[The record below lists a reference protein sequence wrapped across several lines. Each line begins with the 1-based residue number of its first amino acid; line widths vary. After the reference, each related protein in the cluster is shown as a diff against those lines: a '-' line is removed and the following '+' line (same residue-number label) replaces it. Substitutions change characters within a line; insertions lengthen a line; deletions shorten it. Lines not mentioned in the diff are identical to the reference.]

1 MPDDATASAS
11 FSDFDS
17 SNSFEG
23 GDSGSSGGG
32 SASSGSDSPSGGGEG
47 GPRKKRRRRRGKGRG
62 RSGPA
67 AEGGQAPSNPAPDG
81 NRSESRE
88 RAGNADGGGGGG
100 RGSGG
105 GNGGGGRGRRG
116 RGRGRGGDSFDDDRP
131 ITASNEDITLGAM
144 VAGDTEELQHDH
156 DPDLDEPDPVAPEH
170 KPLSP
175 EIFDTEMTFEQLG
188 LVEPIQKAIRQ
199 LGFRHPTRIQAQ
211 LVPVALKGKD
221 VLGQAKTGTGKTAAF
236 GLPLLNMCKPGEP
249 FQALILGPTRE
260 LAVQIHNDLANFG
273 RYTGLSAVTVY
284 GGKPIRQQAARLAKN
299 PEIIV
304 GTPGRVIDMV
314 ERGHLRLHNVK
325 FAVLDEVDRMF
336 DIGFRDDIRKILKM
350 CPTDRQTMFVSAT
363 ISKEIEELA
372 RKHMREP
379 EKIVTSS
386 GSLTVSLVQQHYLS
400 VMPWDKKR
408 LLAHLLTHEE
418 PALTVVFCR
427 LKRSCDDLVQYLAR
441 KNIEA
446 HAIHGD
452 LPQSKRN
459 AVMAQL
465 KSGKLEVLIASDLA
479 SRGIDVDGITHVI
492 NYDLPED
499 PDIYVHRIGRTA
511 RAGKQGVAWS
521 LVTPDQG
528 ELLTQIEHLINT
540 EIPKL
545 DYPDFQPGPVP
556 DGYRQQREQ
565 DEQLRQIR
573 SQKFN
578 RYATPAPPPAATSA
592 SQPADQEKLAAKFPG
607 GIIPTQ
613 LPTKRMHGKVRTTR
627 SAKLDAPPPAAPP
640 GAPPPPPAS
649 T

>member
-1 MPDDATASAS
+1 
-11 FSDFDS
+11 
-17 SNSFEG
+17 
-23 GDSGSSGGG
+23 
-32 SASSGSDSPSGGGEG
+32 
-47 GPRKKRRRRRGKGRG
+47 
-62 RSGPA
+62 
-67 AEGGQAPSNPAPDG
+67 
-81 NRSESRE
+81 
-88 RAGNADGGGGGG
+88 
-100 RGSGG
+100 
-105 GNGGGGRGRRG
+105 
-116 RGRGRGGDSFDDDRP
+116 
-131 ITASNEDITLGAM
+131 M
-144 VAGDTEELQHDH
+144 VELDH
-156 DPDLDEPDPVAPEH
+156 DPDLDVPDPVAPEH

-188 LVEPIQKAIRQ
+188 LTDAIQRAIRGM
-199 LGFRHPTRIQAQ
+199 GFRHPTRIQAQ
-211 LVPVALKGKD
+211 LVPVALSGKD

-236 GLPLLNMCKPGEP
+236 GLPLLNMCKPGQA

-273 RYTGLSAVTVY
+273 RFTGLSAVTVY
-284 GGKPIRQQAARLAKN
+284 GGKPIRQQAARLARN

-304 GTPGRVIDMV
+304 GTPGRVLDMI
-314 ERGHLRLHNVK
+314 ERGHLRLDNIR

-363 ISKEIEELA
+363 ISKEIEDLA
-372 RKHMREP
+372 RRHMRDP

-386 GSLTVSLVQQHYLS
+386 GSLTVSLVDQHYLS
-400 VMPWDKKR
+400 VQPWDKKR

-427 LKRSCDDLVQYLAR
+427 LKRSCDELVTYLAR

-459 AVMAQL
+459 AVMEQL
-465 KSGKLEVLIASDLA
+465 KRGKLEVLIASDLA
-479 SRGIDVDGITHVI
+479 SRGIDVEGVTHVI

-511 RAGKQGVAWS
+511 RAGNRGVAWS
-521 LVTPDQG
+521 LVTPEQG

-545 DYPDFQPGPVP
+545 DYPDFEPGPVP

-565 DEQLRQIR
+565 DAQLKQMRT
-573 SQKFN
+573 QKFN
-578 RYATPAPPPAATSA
+578 RYATPAPPPA
-592 SQPADQEKLAAKFPG
+592 SQAQAAPNAADQQRLAEKFPG
-607 GIIPTQ
+607 GIVPTQ
-613 LPTKRMHGKVRTTR
+613 LPAKRMFGKVRTSRT
-627 SAKLDAPPPAAPP
+627 AKLDAPL
-640 GAPPPPPAS
+640 GAPPPPPPPAP
-649 T
+649 

>member
-1 MPDDATASAS
+1 MA
-11 FSDFDS
+11 
-17 SNSFEG
+17 
-23 GDSGSSGGG
+23 
-32 SASSGSDSPSGGGEG
+32 GE
-47 GPRKKRRRRRGKGRG
+47 
-62 RSGPA
+62 
-67 AEGGQAPSNPAPDG
+67 
-81 NRSESRE
+81 
-88 RAGNADGGGGGG
+88 
-100 RGSGG
+100 
-105 GNGGGGRGRRG
+105 
-116 RGRGRGGDSFDDDRP
+116 
-131 ITASNEDITLGAM
+131 M
-144 VAGDTEELQHDH
+144 VEIVKLDH
-156 DPDLDEPDPVAPEH
+156 DPDLDVPDPVAPEH

-188 LVEPIQKAIRQ
+188 LTEPIQRAIKAM
-199 LGFRHPTRIQAQ
+199 GFRHPTRIQAQ
-211 LVPVALKGKD
+211 LVPVALTGKD

-236 GLPLLNMCKPGEP
+236 GLPLLNMCTPGEP

-363 ISKEIEELA
+363 ISNEIEDLA
-372 RKHMREP
+372 RRHMRDP

-386 GSLTVSLVQQHYLS
+386 GSLTVSLVQQHYLT
-400 VMPWDKKR
+400 VQPWDKKR

-427 LKRSCDDLVQYLAR
+427 LKRTCDELVQYLAR
-441 KNIEA
+441 KDIEA

-479 SRGIDVDGITHVI
+479 SRGIDVDGVTHVI

-521 LVTPDQG
+521 LVTPEQG

-565 DEQLRQIR
+565 DAQLKQMR

-578 RYATPAPPPAATSA
+578 RYATPAPPPAGAAATA
-592 SQPADQEKLAAKFPG
+592 AQPVDQEKLAAKFPG

-613 LPTKRMHGKVRTTR
+613 LPTKRMFGKVRTSRT
-627 SAKLDAPPPAAPP
+627 AKLDA
-640 GAPPPPPAS
+640 APPPPPPGGTPPAS

>member
-1 MPDDATASAS
+1 VVAVEEAVAVAAADAV
-11 FSDFDS
+11 
-17 SNSFEG
+17 
-23 GDSGSSGGG
+23 
-32 SASSGSDSPSGGGEG
+32 
-47 GPRKKRRRRRGKGRG
+47 
-62 RSGPA
+62 A
-67 AEGGQAPSNPAPDG
+67 A
-81 NRSESRE
+81 
-88 RAGNADGGGGGG
+88 GGGGG
-100 RGSGG
+100 RGGY
-105 GNGGGGRGRRG
+105 GGGG
-116 RGRGRGGDSFDDDRP
+116 GDSYDDERP
-131 ITASNEDITLGAM
+131 ITASNEDISLGAM
-144 VAGDTEELQHDH
+144 VELDH
-156 DPDLDEPDPVAPEH
+156 DPDLDVPDPVVPEH

-175 EIFDTEMTFEQLG
+175 EIFDTEMTFDQLG
-188 LVEPIQKAIRQ
+188 LTEPIQRAIKAM
-199 LGFRHPTRIQAQ
+199 GFRHPTRIQAQ
-211 LVPVALKGKD
+211 LVPVALAGKD

-236 GLPLLNMCKPGEP
+236 GLPLLNMCRPGEA

-273 RYTGLSAVTVY
+273 RFTGLSAVTVY
-284 GGKPIRQQAARLAKN
+284 GGKPIRQQAARLARN

-314 ERGHLRLHNVK
+314 ERGHLRLSNVR

-363 ISKEIEELA
+363 ISKEIEDLA
-372 RKHMREP
+372 RRHMRDP

-386 GSLTVSLVQQHYLS
+386 GSLTVSLVDQHYLS
-400 VMPWDKKR
+400 VQPWDKKR

-427 LKRSCDDLVQYLAR
+427 LKRSCDELVTYLAR

-459 AVMAQL
+459 AVMEQL

-479 SRGIDVDGITHVI
+479 SRGIDVEGISHVI

-511 RAGKQGVAWS
+511 RAGNRGVAWS
-521 LVTPDQG
+521 LVTPEQG

-545 DYPDFQPGPVP
+545 DYPDFEPGPVP
-556 DGYRQQREQ
+556 EGFRQQREQ
-565 DEQLRQIR
+565 DEQLRQMR
-573 SQKFN
+573 TQKLN
-578 RYATPAPPPAATSA
+578 RYATPAPPPASVAQA
-592 SQPADQEKLAAKFPG
+592 ARPVDQQKFPG
-607 GIIPTQ
+607 GVVPTQ
-613 LPTKRMHGKVRTTR
+613 LPPKRMFGKVRTSRT
-627 SAKLDAPPPAAPP
+627 AKLDAAPLPPPPPAAP
-640 GAPPPPPAS
+640 
-649 T
+649 